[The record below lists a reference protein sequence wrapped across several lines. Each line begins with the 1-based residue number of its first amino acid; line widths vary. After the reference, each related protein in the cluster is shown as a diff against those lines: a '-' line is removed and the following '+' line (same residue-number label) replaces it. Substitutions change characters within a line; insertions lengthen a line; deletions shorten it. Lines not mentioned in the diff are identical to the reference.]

1 MFFVGL
7 VVIFIFVIFFV
18 FLWLYGLEIFMK
30 CVKFILF
37 IIFKVIKFIL
47 FGRKK
52 NFEGVVVE
60 EDKNKEKIS

>member
-30 CVKFILF
+30 CVDFILF
-37 IIFKVIKFIL
+37 IICKVIKFIL